1 MPMMPRSTVLM
12 GHFLYPIRCVA
23 AEQNSSSVVMLCV
36 CVCVACS
43 FVHCYCFGVRCY
55 AQSSVG
61 CASDVDGDG
70 FDFDMDDGETSDTL
84 SNKVGYVICVR
95 RNFCITFTLLYLSRR
110 RCLVVPP
117 LKTANQ
123 CGPPSWVRGCDLE
136 DLTGSWSP
144 VCAWCRYFVCRRA
157 KEHGVRLQSCRGG
170 WRKEYGAQTDH
181 SSALLGTATH
191 TLNVGHR
198 QRGMKRQLE
207 VAHTTL
213 PIKTTQ
219 QWLAGDTTLLEESAA
234 WLPGER
240 TRAAV
245 ANTTTLLVDT
255 VNTLRVNVEVM
266 QAFVDHWIFSWL
278 T

>member
-1 MPMMPRSTVLM
+1 M
-12 GHFLYPIRCVA
+12 
-23 AEQNSSSVVMLCV
+23 
-36 CVCVACS
+36 
-43 FVHCYCFGVRCY
+43 
-55 AQSSVG
+55 
-61 CASDVDGDG
+61 
-70 FDFDMDDGETSDTL
+70 
-84 SNKVGYVICVR
+84 
-95 RNFCITFTLLYLSRR
+95 
-110 RCLVVPP
+110 PP
-117 LKTANQ
+117 LKTANR

-144 VCAWCRYFVCRRA
+144 VCAWCRYFVCRGA

-245 ANTTTLLVDT
+245 ANTTMLLVDT
-255 VNTLRVNVEVM
+255 VNTFASQRGGNASLRASLDMLVADVGHRATADTFSIAGGWGNSALSGRYSPFVGGGKECYAKVCGDYAFLARVEPR
-266 QAFVDHWIFSWL
+266 HN
-278 T
+278 